1 MSHQHVLSAPQASAK
16 PLRRDAQRNRDAI
29 VAAARKAFAE
39 QGLDASLEGVAREA
53 GVAIGT
59 VYRHFPRRLDLVE
72 ELFTAKFTDLFAA
85 AEEAAAMD
93 DAWEGFCYYLEKLCE
108 LQACDRAF
116 NDLVSARLPVHALG
130 RGMFERTKERVAQIF
145 RNAQEQGVLR
155 DDVTPDD
162 IAFVIWSQVGIIQAT
177 RAVAPNAWRR
187 HLHLL
192 LDAFRAEC
200 AHELPEPPLTPQQF
214 AQTLTTLE
222 CPEEECRECRD
233 EA

>member
-1 MSHQHVLSAPQASAK
+1 MSHQHVLSAPQVPVK

-72 ELFTAKFTDLFAA
+72 ELFTAKFTDLLAA

-93 DAWEGFCYYLEKLCE
+93 DAWEGFCSYLEKLCE

-116 NDLVSARLPVHALG
+116 NDLVSARLPIHALG
-130 RGMFERTKERVAQIF
+130 RGMFERTKEQLAQIF

-155 DDVTPDD
+155 DDVTPED

-200 AHELPEPPLTPQQF
+200 AHELPEPPLTPQQVE
-214 AQTLTTLE
+214 QTLTTLE
-222 CPEEECRECRD
+222 CPEEECRECGE

>member
-1 MSHQHVLSAPQASAK
+1 MSQQHVLSAPQAPAK
-16 PLRRDAQRNRDAI
+16 ALRRDAQRNRDAI
-29 VAAARKAFAE
+29 VAAARKAFAA

-59 VYRHFPRRLDLVE
+59 LYRHFPRRLDLVE
-72 ELFTAKFTDLFAA
+72 ELFTAKFTELLTA

-93 DAWEGFCYYLEKLCE
+93 DAWEGFCHYLEKLCE

-130 RGMFERTKERVAQIF
+130 RGMFERAGERAAQIF
-145 RNAQEQGVLR
+145 RKAQEQGVLR
-155 DDVTPDD
+155 DDVTPEDL
-162 IAFVIWSQVGIIQAT
+162 AFVIWSQAGIIQAT

-192 LDAFRAEC
+192 LDAFRAQC
-200 AHELPEPPLTPQQF
+200 AHELPEPPLTPRQVD
-214 AQTLTTLE
+214 QTLTTLE
-222 CPEEECRECRD
+222 CPEAECHECQEE
-233 EA
+233 A

>member
-1 MSHQHVLSAPQASAK
+1 MSHQHVLPAPQAPVK

-72 ELFTAKFTDLFAA
+72 ELFTAKFTDLLVA

-93 DAWEGFCYYLEKLCE
+93 DAWEGFCSYLEKLCE

-116 NDLVSARLPVHALG
+116 NDLVSARLPIHALG
-130 RGMFERTKERVAQIF
+130 RGMFERTKERLAQIF

-200 AHELPEPPLTPQQF
+200 AHELPEPPLTPQQVE
-214 AQTLTTLE
+214 QTLTTLE
-222 CPEEECRECRD
+222 CPEEECRECR
-233 EA
+233 EET

>member
-1 MSHQHVLSAPQASAK
+1 MSHQHVLSAPQAPAK

-72 ELFTAKFTDLFAA
+72 ELFTAKFTDLLAA

-93 DAWEGFCYYLEKLCE
+93 DAWEGFCSYLEKLCE

-155 DDVTPDD
+155 DDVTPED

-177 RAVAPNAWRR
+177 RTVAPNAWRR

-192 LDAFRAEC
+192 LDAFRAEY
-200 AHELPEPPLTPQQF
+200 AHELPEPALTPQQF

-222 CPEEECRECRD
+222 CPEEECRECRE

>member
-1 MSHQHVLSAPQASAK
+1 MSHQHVLPAPQAPAK

-59 VYRHFPRRLDLVE
+59 LYRHFPRRLDLVE
-72 ELFTAKFTDLFAA
+72 ELFTAKFTDLLAA

-93 DAWEGFCYYLEKLCE
+93 DVWEGFCHYLERLCE

-116 NDLVSARLPVHALG
+116 NDLVSARLPLHAIG
-130 RGMFERTKERVAQIF
+130 RGMFERAEARAAQIF
-145 RNAQEQGVLR
+145 RDAQEQGVLR
-155 DDVTPDD
+155 DDVTPEDL
-162 IAFVIWSQVGIIQAT
+162 AFVIWSQAGIIQAT
-177 RAVAPNAWRR
+177 RAVAPDAWRR

-192 LDAFRAEC
+192 LDAFRAQC
-200 AHELPEPPLTPQQF
+200 AHELPGPPLTRQQVD
-214 AQTLTTLE
+214 QTLTTLE
-222 CPEEECRECRD
+222 CPEKECHECH
-233 EA
+233 EGA